1 MSEKSTQPLSPEP
14 QNNAAFY
21 PLTAETAQLLRAA
34 DLTAAEWRLWS
45 YLVTLD
51 PFGDRY
57 QTMPDLVEVMKEC
70 GLSKPTF
77 YRAIAKLQEV
87 GLFDIQ
93 PMQID
98 FRNLQGAKKIRSENS
113 LKNETPVSRMRKQS
127 QERDKILISETG
139 VSEMRKSI
147 AETQTPSTA
156 AIPSDYSDYSEDL
169 RSLSEAEIAP
179 VENAPVEKE
188 RETNED
194 DPEFKDWLH
203 KKALQLPNPP
213 QLIEQW
219 ISKQSKVEANQR
231 EYLKSKSKATV
242 NKVPPPPPD
251 RFQIEFACNSAL
263 AVGDRSFILN
273 KLHQL
278 WLDGWHDLVEDL
290 CLCYPDWGIM
300 ATSNGIEEAHHD

>member
-1 MSEKSTQPLSPEP
+1 MSEESTQPLSPEA

-21 PLTAETAQLLRAA
+21 PLTAETAQLLRSA

-127 QERDKILISETG
+127 QERDKILKNETP

-147 AETQTPSTA
+147 AETQTPRTA

-179 VENAPVEKE
+179 VEKE
-188 RETNED
+188 RETKED

-251 RFQIEFACNSAL
+251 RFQIELACNSAHSQ
-263 AVGDRSFILN
+263 GDRPFLLA
-273 KLHQL
+273 KLQQL
-278 WLDGWHDLVEDL
+278 WSEGWHDLVEDL
-290 CLCYPDWGIM
+290 CLCYPAWQLAATNDGIREV
-300 ATSNGIEEAHHD
+300 NQEAHRD